1 MIVKHICIVGG
12 GSAGWMTAFA
22 LMKAKPEIKVT
33 LIESPDIPTIGV
45 GESLLQHFQEYAM
58 VTGLEDKSWMSACDA
73 TYKTSIRFENW
84 RSTPG
89 AFQYPFGEFTIP
101 NYENK
106 LQNILDLYALT
117 EMYPEITSREYFL
130 YLNGP
135 AWQAEYNRL
144 TENKIFLPNGKT
156 SLSYHMDATKFAIWL
171 SEQCEKHVERI
182 QATVDYVHITED
194 GVEYVQYGD
203 QKLEADLFIDC
214 TGFKSLMIGDER
226 LTGYPQFAKFNEL
239 VNDSAIA
246 ARIPYETE
254 EEQKALKNYT
264 NCKTMSAGWI
274 WDIPLWQRTGR
285 GYVYSSQYI
294 DKDDAELEF
303 RKETGWEGDVSY
315 ISFKH
320 GCQLEFMKKNVVAI
334 GLSAGF
340 IEPLESTGLLSTHEA
355 ILLLL
360 SALNMNGNDN
370 YWDDM
375 TGAQTSLDFFQI
387 VCGFAEFVHAH
398 YTYATRNDTEYW
410 QKFKKIH
417 ANRNRIAETQSTEE
431 SFTKGGISLHSLNSM
446 NAVTEEFGNLNF
458 FITNDINRSGS
469 GPILSTG
476 MLSVVFG
483 MGKRPN
489 EVLRQLSGVQKSY
502 GKDVT
507 FYGPNTKPYLD
518 WLMTDGYTGFRNYL
532 QYREMQIMREKTSYE
547 YLKENIYNE
556 NL

>member
-58 VTGLEDKSWMSACDA
+58 VTGLEDQSWMSACDA

-84 RSTPG
+84 RSTPD
-89 AFQYPFGEFTIP
+89 AFQYPFGEFNIP

-106 LQNILDLYALT
+106 LQNIIDLYVLT

-135 AWQAEYNRL
+135 AWLAEYNRL
-144 TENKIFLPNGKT
+144 SDNKIFLPQEKA

-171 SEQCEKHVERI
+171 SEQCKKHVERI
-182 QATVDYVHITED
+182 QATVDYVHITEN

-203 QKLEADLFIDC
+203 QKLEADLFVDC

-226 LTGYPQFAKFNEL
+226 LTGYQQFAKFNEL

-315 ISFKH
+315 ISFTH
-320 GCQLEFMKKNVVAI
+320 GCQLEFMKKNVIAV

-360 SALNMNGNDN
+360 YALDLNGNDN

-375 TGAQTSLDFFQI
+375 TAPHFTNDFFEI
-387 VCGFAEFVHAH
+387 FCGFAEFVHAH
-398 YTYATRNDTEYW
+398 YTLASRNDTEYW
-410 QKFKKIH
+410 QKFKKIY
-417 ANRNRIAETQSTEE
+417 ANRNQTAETQPQSA
-431 SFTKGGISLHSLNSM
+431 SFVKGGITLHPM
-446 NAVTEEFGNLNF
+446 NTYTLLAQEFSNVNWSAQ
-458 FITNDINRSGS
+458 NEINRTGS

-476 MLSVVFG
+476 VLSITFG
-483 MGKRPN
+483 MGKRVSS
-489 EVLRQLSGVQKSY
+489 VLRQLKGLQKSY
-502 GKDVT
+502 GKST
-507 FYGPNTKPYLD
+507 FFGPNTKPYLD